1 MNAANSGVVT
11 PEEYHTA
18 ESDPQEGTM
27 MTMNMSTMYATEQRT
42 RMLHDRSD
50 SDAAKGL
57 QPGAIVTATVV
68 RTALVGV
75 SLYQSK
81 VLRQCASFLA
91 LFLLV
96 LLLWLL
102 IYVATS
108 KSGKKTSI
116 PATTETSITDFDTTK
131 TTNKGTPANE
141 TVLLDGFEAL
151 SLLSEMTV
159 PNHVLDIDSFPE

>member
-1 MNAANSGVVT
+1 
-11 PEEYHTA
+11 
-18 ESDPQEGTM
+18 M
-27 MTMNMSTMYATEQRT
+27 MTMNMQSMYSTEQRNT
-42 RMLHDRSD
+42 SLHDRTAMD
-50 SDAAKGL
+50 SDAAKGI
-57 QPGAIVTATVV
+57 QAGAIVTATVV
-68 RTALVGV
+68 RTALFGV
-75 SLYQSK
+75 SIYQSK

-91 LFLLV
+91 LFLLF

-116 PATTETSITDFDTTK
+116 TATTETSIPDFDTTK
-131 TTNKGTPANE
+131 ATTKGTPAND
-141 TVLLDGFEAL
+141 TLLLDGFEAL